1 MTLPLSVGATWS
13 SDSQCTV
20 SAYGKTETVK
30 ESMQSK
36 VTSLERISIAGKVLD
51 CWVISRTTHIVG
63 SGAYEFTS
71 DSTSQEWFS
80 PKYGQIAKSTTDSKN
95 SGTYITQWWD
105 GVATTEAVTV
115 DPE

>member
-1 MTLPLSVGATWS
+1 
-13 SDSQCTV
+13 
-20 SAYGKTETVK
+20 
-30 ESMQSK
+30 MQSK

-80 PKYGQIAKSTTDSKN
+80 PKYGQIVKSSTDTTS
-95 SGTYITQWWD
+95 SGTYNGQTMSSQSKS
-105 GVATTEAVTV
+105 TTEAVTV